1 MSRKVSYK
9 ISQIRN
15 SKISISICHHRSP
28 ASHSISRNVSISSK
42 SRTNKRKS
50 DDNSSNSSTFYSS
63 FPSSKRSNHLGETPS
78 TSSFGNKSRAKLSQ
92 SDISKSAS
100 LSRFGVKSSD
110 NSSTGAIERIKHST
124 PVREVKNIQKR
135 KTKTCRNLITKKPT
149 PKSPKPSK
157 TKSYETLKGLTS
169 SETSSDS
176 WIDSSVSSSDES
188 FSLSTGHKAEA
199 SLSNRE
205 TRKTALLD
213 VGTQTV
219 LNNETKLQ
227 PDTTIDKNVNSGNKI
242 GFKNQTAR
250 GGLDLTKPASVLF
263 FAMFLSIVNNTRN
276 LVSF

>member
-28 ASHSISRNVSISSK
+28 ASPSISRNVSISSK
-42 SRTNKRKS
+42 SRTNNRKS

-149 PKSPKPSK
+149 SKSPKPSK

-199 SLSNRE
+199 SLSKGE
-205 TRKTALLD
+205 TRKTD

-219 LNNETKLQ
+219 LNNETKFQ
-227 PDTTIDKNVNSGNKI
+227 PDTTIDKNVNPGNKI